1 MVLASQQSITV
12 VLQPAGEGWRGPQST
27 LGRHSRYLVAMCPC
41 APVGHLVSI
50 HPSRYPMGRTSHWL
64 RCWISAVVAEPR
76 SPDVPV
82 LCRELGAF
90 SRHRIG
96 DCLLPTGSQSPEG
109 KLPLATSTCGWIRC
123 DCGVELLVLPTDLHG
138 YATEQ
143 CGVQRA
149 DVAPQLALAFV
160 ILPRPLIEIVAFVIT
175 QPERRVFFQV
185 SR

>member
-1 MVLASQQSITV
+1 MAWCTKYSWSALPLFGGYVSLCSCGAFGVYSSI
-12 VLQPAGEGWRGPQST
+12 AISDGST
-27 LGRHSRYLVAMCPC
+27 G
-41 APVGHLVSI
+41 
-50 HPSRYPMGRTSHWL
+50 HWL